1 MASSV
6 KSVSFGINDKDIL
19 EYSEKQSNFSEYVK
33 ELIRQDK
40 NKGFKF
46 SKEQEKAIIEL
57 IKKYAPTVKEE
68 DIQNDFDKEQADFLG
83 QF

>member
-6 KSVSFGINDKDIL
+6 KSVSFTDKEKDLL
-19 EYSEKQSNFSEYVK
+19 EYAESKSNFSEYVK
-33 ELIRQDK
+33 ELIRNDK

-57 IKKYAPTVKEE
+57 IKKYAPAVKEE
-68 DIQNDFDKEQADFLG
+68 DIQKDFDEDQEDFLG